1 MKDYIIS
8 AFSYDFYKYKGKI
21 SFKKMVGRK
30 IKTYNVDFIY
40 NTYSKYET
48 FEFTAIPEEMK
59 EYTYKIENIIIEII
73 KKIEE
78 VKKWD

>member
-1 MKDYIIS
+1 MIFIS
-8 AFSYDFYKYKGKI
+8 IKAKFPS
-21 SFKKMVGRK
+21 KKMVGRK

-78 VKKWD
+78 VKN

>member
-1 MKDYIIS
+1 MIFIS
-8 AFSYDFYKYKGKI
+8 IKAKFPS
-21 SFKKMVGRK
+21 KKMVGRK

-78 VKKWD
+78 VKKWKK